1 MERWP
6 NFFIVGAPKAG
17 TTSIYEYIKNHP
29 QIFMSSI
36 KEPNYFSINI
46 LNENDQLK
54 PIRNKKKYL
63 DLFKNIKNEKIIGE
77 ASPFYLSD
85 HDAPKL
91 IHDVSPTAKILIII
105 RDPVEREFSHFLMH
119 YAAGETVRTFHDQL
133 QIEIK
138 NHQTSSEYFALK
150 HGMYYENVKRYLD
163 IFDKNQVKIIIFEE
177 FIRNTEKSLQSLFD
191 FLNIDLSIPENVD
204 QVYNQF
210 ALPRNQI
217 SSSIIRNQT
226 IKKIVK
232 NILPRRTSISIYE
245 TFFVKK
251 GYKKPD
257 MKNEDMERLVRF
269 YQNDVEKIK
278 KLLGRELPWPNF
290 QNMDK

>member
-63 DLFKNIKNEKIIGE
+63 DLFKNTKNEKIIGE
-77 ASPFYLSD
+77 ASTFYLSD

-91 IHDVSPTAKILIII
+91 IHDVSPTAKILISI

-119 YAAGETVRTFHDQL
+119 YVAGETVRTFHDQL

-150 HGMYYENVKRYLD
+150 HGMYYENIKRYLD

-226 IKKIVK
+226 LKKIVK
-232 NILPRRTSISIYE
+232 NILPRRTSTYIYE

-257 MKNEDMERLVRF
+257 MKNEDRELLVRF
-269 YQNDVEKIK
+269 YENDVEKIK
-278 KLLGRELPWPNF
+278 TLLGRELPWSNF
-290 QNMDK
+290 QNAD

>member
-91 IHDVSPTAKILIII
+91 IHDVAPTAKILISI

-119 YAAGETVRTFHDQL
+119 YVAGETVRTFHDQL

-150 HGMYYENVKRYLD
+150 HGMYYENIKRYLD

-226 IKKIVK
+226 LKKIVK
-232 NILPRRTSISIYE
+232 NILPRRTSTYIYE

-257 MKNEDMERLVRF
+257 MKNEDRELLVRF
-269 YQNDVEKIK
+269 YENDVEKIK
-278 KLLGRELPWPNF
+278 TLLGRELPWSNF
-290 QNMDK
+290 QNAD